1 MTVISLLT
9 DLAGNTPVLNS
20 NLGNYPYARI
30 KTLFFSLCL
39 FSPEIGDLSSKQP
52 NQVNGKAC
60 LLACARVSVFGDPR
74 NPLRQSCLTIPAW
87 WLSKE
92 SACVAGDEG
101 LIPGGEDPLEKEMAT
116 HSSVLAWKI
125 PWTAEPGRPQSMGS
139 QRVGHD

>member
-1 MTVISLLT
+1 MIVISLLT

-60 LLACARVSVFGDPR
+60 LLACTRVSVFGDPR
-74 NPLRQSCLTIPAW
+74 NPLRQSCLTIPSW

-101 LIPGGEDPLEKEMAT
+101 LIPGWGRSPGEGDGNPLQCSCLENPMD
-116 HSSVLAWKI
+116 SGAWKATVHGVAKS
-125 PWTAEPGRPQSMGS
+125 WT
-139 QRVGHD
+139 